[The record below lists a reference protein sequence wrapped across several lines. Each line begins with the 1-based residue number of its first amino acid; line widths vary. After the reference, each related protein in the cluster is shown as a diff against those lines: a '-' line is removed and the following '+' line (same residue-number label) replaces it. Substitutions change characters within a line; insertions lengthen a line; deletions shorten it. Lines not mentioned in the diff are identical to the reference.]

1 MFYYFFFVSVASCL
15 RIVIAV
21 VGVVACPF
29 EDLHGD
35 VVPSDVAK
43 SPFYVHKIVGSNPGH
58 VWLTSSFAE
67 ISEDHILSYGLCV
80 LSNALSTKLITSL
93 RLSAFGETRNTE

>member
-1 MFYYFFFVSVASCL
+1 MFYYFFFVSVSSCH

-35 VVPSDVAK
+35 VVKP
-43 SPFYVHKIVGSNPGH
+43 PFYVHKIVGLNPGH

-80 LSNALSTKLITSL
+80 LGNALSTKLITSL